1 MKGQAAQVA
10 GVPVVHWNARAS
22 VGSGPVLRR
31 VRWPHRRANNFGDLL
46 GPLVVRALVER
57 GRDAAGE
64 PSGGGGADGNPTTAQ
79 ARLLTVGSILHL
91 AQPGDVVWGT
101 GVNGKVPE
109 WSYRPRELDLRA
121 VRGPLT
127 ATALRSRGLDV
138 PDVFGDPGLLAPQL
152 LGIERAATPSGLVLL
167 PNLHDESRWRDL
179 PGYVSPRTPAA
190 EVIAAVAGAEAVIAS
205 SLHGIVIAD
214 ALGVP
219 SAVVQ
224 PRAEPPFKY
233 RDYYEGT
240 GREAPS
246 FAADPRAARAAIAEP
261 GLDLAAVSAPLLAA
275 FPWDLWGAAGAAS
288 GPDGP
293 R

>member
-1 MKGQAAQVA
+1 MKGQAARIA
-10 GVPVVHWNARAS
+10 GVAVVHWNARAS
-22 VGSGPVLRR
+22 VGSGPVTRR

-46 GPLVVRALVER
+46 GPLVVWALVER
-57 GRDAAGE
+57 GRDTTGE
-64 PSGGGGADGNPTTAQ
+64 ASGGGTADANRATASS

-109 WSYRPRELDLRA
+109 WSYRPRDLDLRA
-121 VRGPLT
+121 VRGPRT
-127 ATALRSRGLDV
+127 AAALRERGLDV
-138 PDVFGDPGLLAPQL
+138 PDVFGDPGLLAPTL
-152 LGIERAATPSGLVLL
+152 LGVTRAAEPRGVVLL
-167 PNLHDESRWRDL
+167 PNLHDESRWRGL
-179 PGYVSPRTPAA
+179 PGYVSPRTPAR
-190 EVIAAVAGAEAVIAS
+190 EVIAAVASAEAVIAS

-233 RDYYEGT
+233 QDYYEGT
-240 GREAPS
+240 GREAPA
-246 FAADPRAARAAIAEP
+246 FAADPDAARAVIAEP
-261 GLDLAAVSAPLLAA
+261 ALDLDAVTVTLLAA
-275 FPWDLWGAAGAAS
+275 FPWDLWGRTDAGSAS
-288 GPDGP
+288 

>member
-1 MKGQAAQVA
+1 MKGQAARVA

-46 GPLVVRALVER
+46 GPLVVRALVESAP
-57 GRDAAGE
+57 GEVGAGPAAA
-64 PSGGGGADGNPTTAQ
+64 S

-91 AQPGDVVWGT
+91 AQPGDVIWGT

-121 VRGPLT
+121 VRGPRT
-127 ATALRSRGLDV
+127 AAALRERGLDV
-138 PDVFGDPGLLAPQL
+138 PDVFGDPGVLAPAL
-152 LGIERAATPSGLVLL
+152 LGIERASAPHGVVLL
-167 PNLHDESRWRDL
+167 PNLHDENRWRDL
-179 PGYVSPRTPAA
+179 PGYMSPRRPVA

-219 SAVVQ
+219 SAVVR

-233 RDYYEGT
+233 QDYYEGT
-240 GREAPS
+240 GREAPA
-246 FAADPRAARAAIAEP
+246 FAADPDAARAAIAEP
-261 GLDLAAVSAPLLAA
+261 NLDLAAITAPLLAA
-275 FPWDLWGAAGAAS
+275 FPWDLWGAAAGGHTDSA
-288 GPDGP
+288 